1 MQKASIAKKAEQ
13 VQELQDKLGRAAT
26 VVAFDYPGLTVEEFT
41 NLRGQLREAGCEV
54 AVYKNNISRRASIAA
69 GFDALADS
77 LVGPKAI
84 ALSYDDVVA
93 PAKVIYDFAKDN
105 KNVVMQAGIVE
116 GKIASIEVLNELA
129 TLPSR
134 ETLLTMLAAGLL
146 APVRELAVGLNMISE
161 ESEAQA

>member
-1 MQKASIAKKAEQ
+1 MQKASIIKKAEQ

-41 NLRGQLREAGCEV
+41 KLRGQLREADCEV

-69 GFDALADS
+69 GYEDLADS
-77 LVGPKAI
+77 LVGPKAL
-84 ALSYDDVVA
+84 ALSFTDVVA
-93 PAKVIYDFAKDN
+93 PAKVIYEFAKEN
-105 KNVVMQAGIVE
+105 KNVVMHAGIVE
-116 GKIASIEVLNELA
+116 GKIASLEVLNELA

-134 ETLLTMLAAGLL
+134 ETLLTMLAVGML

-161 ESEAQA
+161 EA

>member
-1 MQKASIAKKAEQ
+1 MQKASIIKKAEQ

-41 NLRGQLREAGCEV
+41 KLRGQLREADCEV

-69 GFDALADS
+69 GYEDLADS
-77 LVGPKAI
+77 LVGPKAL
-84 ALSYDDVVA
+84 ALSFTDVVA
-93 PAKVIYDFAKDN
+93 PAKVIYEFAKEN
-105 KNVVMQAGIVE
+105 KSVVMHAGIVE
-116 GKIASIEVLNELA
+116 GKIASLEVLNELA

-134 ETLLTMLAAGLL
+134 ETLLTMLAVGML

-161 ESEAQA
+161 EA